1 LFGTLAVIVIAVG
14 CDSRPW
20 AEDYPGPWKD
30 PSMEDPPTYTF
41 RAIAT
46 TLGTNDVRGCGSWY
60 YRPRAYRPN
69 EYLVYCTRDG
79 KVWVAYRVWP
89 YDWRTVKGPLQPALD
104 IPPPE

>member
-1 LFGTLAVIVIAVG
+1 VGGGLFGTLAVIVIAVG
-14 CDSRPW
+14 CDTRPR
-20 AEDYPGPWKD
+20 AEEYPGPWK
-30 PSMEDPPTYTF
+30 EDSTTPTF
-41 RAIAT
+41 RAIAK
-46 TLGTNDVRGCGSWY
+46 TLGTNDVRGCGSFY

-89 YDWRTVKGPLQPALD
+89 YDWSGVKGPLKPALD